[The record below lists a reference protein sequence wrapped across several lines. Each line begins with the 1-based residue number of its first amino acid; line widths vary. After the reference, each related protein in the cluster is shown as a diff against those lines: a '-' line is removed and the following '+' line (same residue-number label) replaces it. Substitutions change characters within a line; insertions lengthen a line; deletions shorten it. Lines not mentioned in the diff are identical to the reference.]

1 MSECKEINTWLTGI
15 DAKTKTRVL
24 YKKTVEEFCSFLEQP
39 TDQLIK
45 KYIGEIKEG
54 LLMPER
60 SIFHDV
66 PAYLESLKKRNL
78 SPKTIHTYKAAVKS
92 FFKYYYIEFPNIKNG
107 KVKPLEA
114 NANRFL
120 TKDQVKHVL
129 DYTVHIRNKAI
140 ILVIATSGMAANE
153 IINLKVGQISFDKDD
168 IGTIRLRR
176 EKVQYDYFTFISPE
190 AVKLL
195 KEYWNERER
204 RLDKKLKKTDYCFTT
219 RYENGMNIQVFMNT
233 FQDIAR
239 RAGYEKGTKK
249 RYCDIRSHAFRKF
262 FSNTMQNAGM
272 IKDDVDAL
280 LGHVPDGTDQA
291 YFGNDIDILK
301 EKYIKHLPAITFKE
315 EIVIRSLSTEDA
327 EKLAE
332 QEKTIQDQGKE
343 LDDLKK
349 AFELF
354 LKNKYKKEADDE
366 ANLIRHPEEYESED
380 IRPYVTP
387 TTDKGVGELQD
398 IAKNFKVPTKAEQSP

>member
-1 MSECKEINTWLTGI
+1 MSECKEIDTWLTGI
-15 DAKTKTRVL
+15 DAKTKTRKL
-24 YKKTVEEFCSFLEQP
+24 YTKRVEEFCSFLEQP
-39 TDQLIK
+39 IDQLIK
-45 KYIGEIKEG
+45 KYISEIKEG

-66 PAYLESLKKRNL
+66 PAYLGSLKKKNL
-78 SPKTIHTYKAAVKS
+78 APKSIHTYKAAIKS

-107 KVKPLEA
+107 KVKTLEA

-140 ILVIATSGMAANE
+140 ILVMATSGMAANE

-204 RLDKKLKKTDYCFTT
+204 RLDKKLSKKDYCFTT

-262 FSNTMQNAGM
+262 FSNSMQQAGM
-272 IKDDVDAL
+272 IKDDVDSL

-291 YFGNDIDILK
+291 YFGSDIDILK
-301 EKYIKHLPAITFKE
+301 EKYIKHLPAITLAETIEIITPDAEQFEKQAAELAEIKAQLADMQEFKE
-315 EIVIRSLSTEDA
+315 SLIEA
-327 EKLAE
+327 KV
-332 QEKTIQDQGKE
+332 KE
-343 LDDLKK
+343 MLERIK
-349 AFELF
+349 
-354 LKNKYKKEADDE
+354 
-366 ANLIRHPEEYESED
+366 
-380 IRPYVTP
+380 
-387 TTDKGVGELQD
+387 
-398 IAKNFKVPTKAEQSP
+398 